1 MKYSRPVFVLALL
14 AAALLPSCKT
24 VRTVYD
30 ENGQK
35 VEEREGARE
44 SDMYSRMDEKFNAAF
59 SEQRNA
65 QGVPETKSK
74 RVSSF
79 QRDIDK
85 ARTADSPFATKAFG
99 ERRDS
104 ALAGRAFDGS
114 KGFDGTKRFEG
125 SRSSSITTDMRPD
138 FMNDNKGLAHRD
150 YQGDTGRSFAEGV
163 YTDDFGR
170 GYDTHA
176 STYRRDQESSYFEG
190 RRDRTPA
197 PPIRDHRDEQT
208 KEIMNFRNILGRD
221 KTDAYQ

>member
-1 MKYSRPVFVLALL
+1 MKTLPALCTLCLL
-14 AAALLPSCKT
+14 ATALLPSCQT

-30 ENGQK
+30 ENGKK
-35 VEEREGARE
+35 VEEHEGARV

-79 QRDIDK
+79 QRDIDN
-85 ARTADSPFATKAFG
+85 ARSADSPFATKAFG
-99 ERRDS
+99 DRKDS
-104 ALAGRAFDGS
+104 ALAGKAFDGS
-114 KGFDGTKRFEG
+114 KGFSGSKRFEG
-125 SRSSSITTDMRPD
+125 SRSSSISTDMRPD
-138 FMNDNKGLAHRD
+138 FMNESKGLAHRD
-150 YQGDTGRSFAEGV
+150 YQGATGRSYSEGI
-163 YTDDFGR
+163 YTDDYGHGFA
-170 GYDTHA
+170 THA
-176 STYRRDQESSYFEG
+176 SDYRRDQESGYFES